1 MKSFKVLLS
10 FFLLTSQLLATHI
23 FYVKTAEYGGND
35 SNDGRSWST
44 AYADVQK
51 AIDAAAEIATE
62 AEPAQVWIAKGTYTD
77 AGGFIFTAYVMRN
90 NVEIYGGFAETETKL
105 EERVSGNETILT
117 TTGNYV
123 FYNSYSPS
131 NKLTNTAKLDS
142 VTILRGRS
150 GGICIYNSYA
160 SPTITNC
167 TISGNGSGIYNSY
180 ASPRI
185 TNCTI
190 SDNHYGIE
198 NLNSSSP
205 MITNCTISGNG
216 YYGIYNSSSNP
227 TITHCTI
234 YGNDGDGIYNLS
246 SSSPTIT
253 NCTISDNAGNGISN
267 GSSDTMIINCT
278 ITENKE
284 QGISNTSSSLMIIN
298 CIIWGNTLQQI
309 YNSSFYTPIVSYC
322 VIEGGYSSG
331 TNIITE
337 DPLLGEL
344 GNYGGSVYTI
354 IIAKGS
360 SAIGKGTSSGAP
372 EEDARGIMRL
382 NPPCIGAF
390 EASTEIPTA
399 VSIVAKEVIIVGKE
413 TEVIAYSDGNPDE
426 YILYKDGVEIA
437 RQDTNVFKITPT
449 ESGYHKYSVG
459 IIYDGNIIMSKN
471 IKEVRQIL
479 GNIIYVKED
488 GNDSRSGDSWDNA
501 LLDVQ
506 KAIDAAASL
515 ATDVKPIQV
524 WIAKGTY
531 TNAGGIYN
539 YSTELN
545 TTYAMRNNVEI
556 YGGFAE
562 TETKLEERVSGNE
575 TILTT
580 TGNYVFYN
588 SSINNTAKLDSV
600 TITGAVS
607 SGISNSFSS
616 PTITNCTISGNDC
629 YGIYNSSYSNPR
641 ITNCTISG
649 NGSGIDNS
657 SSDPRI
663 TNCTISG
670 NGRGIYNSSYSN
682 PTITNCTISGNDGDG
697 INNWSSSSPT
707 ITNCT
712 IFGNAGNCI
721 YNSSSSPTII
731 NCIIWGNASQQIYN
745 YSSSTSIVSYCVIK
759 GGYPDGTNIITE
771 DPLLGELGN
780 YGGFVD
786 VIPVLKGSS
795 AIGAGTTGENIPTTD
810 ARGVNR
816 ANPPT
821 IGAYEYFVQTSFD
834 VWAQDNNLTG
844 ENAKPEAIPHSD
856 GITNLEKF
864 TFGLDASKATSYAE
878 SGLFKQISYGTNV
891 SFQYPVNKAATD
903 VAVKALVS
911 EDLVHW
917 TEATATE
924 SGESGNMNIFEI
936 KKPIPESG
944 KLFFKVEI
952 NQ

>member
-23 FYVKTAEYGGND
+23 FYVKTAECGGND
-35 SNDGRSWST
+35 SNYGRSWST

-51 AIDAAAEIATE
+51 AIDAAAAVATE
-62 AEPAQVWIAKGTYTD
+62 AEPAQVWIAKGTYTN
-77 AGGFIFTAYVMRN
+77 AGGTYNLEVNTAYVMRN
-90 NVEIYGGFAETETKL
+90 NVEIYGGFAGTETKL
-105 EERVSGNETILT
+105 EERVSGNQTILT
-117 TTGNYV
+117 TIGDYV
-123 FYNSYSPS
+123 FYNGYSSS
-131 NKLTNTAKLDS
+131 NELNNTAKLDS
-142 VTILRGRS
+142 VTITSATNFGYGISNYYASPTLTNCTIS
-150 GGICIYNSYA
+150 GIASYA
-160 SPTITNC
+160 IFNRDSNPTITNC
-167 TISGNGSGIYNSY
+167 TISDNGG
-180 ASPRI
+180 
-185 TNCTI
+185 
-190 SDNHYGIE
+190 YGIS
-198 NLNSSSP
+198 NS
-205 MITNCTISGNG
+205 N
-216 YYGIYNSSSNP
+216 SNP
-227 TITHCTI
+227 TIKNCTI
-234 YGNDGDGIYNLS
+234 VRNVRNGVINS

-253 NCTISDNAGNGISN
+253 NCTITENRYGISN
-267 GSSDTMIINCT
+267 ASSDAMIINCT

-284 QGISNTSSSLMIIN
+284 QGISNTSSSPTIIN
-298 CIIWGNTLQQI
+298 CIIWGNNLQEI
-309 YNSSFYTPIVSYC
+309 YNDGSSTPILLNC
-322 VIEGGYSSG
+322 VIERGYSG
-331 TNIITE
+331 GVNIITE

-344 GNYGGSVYTI
+344 GNYGGSVDTI

-360 SAIGKGTSSGAP
+360 SAIGKGILSGAP
-372 EEDARGIMRL
+372 EKDARGVARE

-390 EASTEIPTA
+390 EVSTQTPTA
-399 VSIVAKEVIIVGKE
+399 VSLIAKKAIRVGKE
-413 TEVIAYSDGNPDE
+413 TEMLVYSDGDPDK
-426 YILYKDGVEIA
+426 YILYRDGTEIA

-449 ESGYHKYSVG
+449 ETGYYKYSAG
-459 IIYDGNIIMSKN
+459 IIYDGNVITSEIQN
-471 IKEVRQIL
+471 EVRQIL
-479 GNIIYVKED
+479 GNVIFVKQD
-488 GNDSRSGDSWDNA
+488 GNDSKSGGSWDNA
-501 LLDVQ
+501 LSDVQ
-506 KAIDAAASL
+506 KAIDAASAV
-515 ATDVKPIQV
+515 ATDDETAQV
-524 WIAKGTY
+524 WIARGTY
-531 TNAGGIYN
+531 TNAGGNSI
-539 YSTELN
+539 STS
-545 TTYAMRNNVEI
+545 YAMRNNVEI
-556 YGGFAE
+556 YGGFAG
-562 TETKLEERVSGNE
+562 TETKLEERISGNK

-580 TGNYVFYN
+580 NGDYVFYN
-588 SSINNTAKLDSV
+588 YYTLSNKLTNSARIDSV
-600 TITGAVS
+600 TIVGGEYYGIHNYNYSSPTIINCTIYKNGYHGIFNFDSSPTIANCTITANGG
-607 SGISNSFSS
+607 SGISNSSYDSS
-616 PTITNCTISGNDC
+616 SDPTITNCTISDNSG
-629 YGIYNSSYSNPR
+629 YGISNSN
-641 ITNCTISG
+641 
-649 NGSGIDNS
+649 
-657 SSDPRI
+657 
-663 TNCTISG
+663 
-670 NGRGIYNSSYSN
+670 SN
-682 PTITNCTISGNDGDG
+682 PTITNC
-697 INNWSSSSPT
+697 
-707 ITNCT
+707 
-712 IFGNAGNCI
+712 
-721 YNSSSSPTII
+721 
-731 NCIIWGNASQQIYN
+731 IIWGNTSRQIFN
-745 YSSSTSIVSYCVIK
+745 YDSILIVSYCVIE
-759 GGYPDGTNIITE
+759 GGYADGTNIITE